1 MITVDLAPIS
11 RADLPKMLKWRN
23 DWGLIQWTRQ
33 SDLLNEVEHEAWF
46 DRQARDPAT
55 RMYMLLAKT
64 GGKTEQVGV
73 CGLTSIDYRNRR
85 AEFSLYIASAYQ
97 RNGLGRAA
105 LSVLLTHGFENLG
118 LNLIWGETFQNN
130 PALEMFLKLGFQPEG
145 TRRSFYW
152 KDGKFIDAHLVSI
165 TAEEWRNRG
174 NTAASDLGPVE
185 RNQPTVDSDPAVQ
198 PGVIDIRASES
209 TAKRPR
215 VLKASKKRDEKKAGG
230 DQ

>member
-23 DWGLIQWTRQ
+23 DWNLIQWTRQ

-46 DRQARDPAT
+46 DRQARDPST

-85 AEFSLYIASAYQ
+85 AEFSLYIATAYQ

-118 LNLIWGETFQNN
+118 LNLIWGETFTGN
-130 PALEMFLKLGFQPEG
+130 PALSMFLKLGFQPEG

-174 NTAASDLGPVE
+174 KPA
-185 RNQPTVDSDPAVQ
+185 RDSDSDNPAQ
-198 PGVIDIRASES
+198 PDRVVGDTSPVVDITPTQRK
-209 TAKRPR
+209 AKPAAKSR
-215 VLKASKKRDEKKAGG
+215 LKAVEKRAEAKAEG

>member
-1 MITVDLAPIS
+1 
-11 RADLPKMLKWRN
+11 MLKWRN
-23 DWGLIQWTRQ
+23 DWNLIQWTRQ

-46 DRQARDPAT
+46 DRQARDPST

-118 LNLIWGETFQNN
+118 LNLIWGETFAGN
-130 PALEMFLKLGFQPEG
+130 PALKMFLGLGFQPEG

-152 KDGKFIDAHLVSI
+152 KDGRFIDAHLVSI

-174 NTAASDLGPVE
+174 KSHSDPKPDHPAQSDRVVGDTGPV
-185 RNQPTVDSDPAVQ
+185 VDIEPVQRKTKPA
-198 PGVIDIRASES
+198 
-209 TAKRPR
+209 AKSR
-215 VLKASKKRDEKKAGG
+215 LKAVEKRAEAKTDG